1 MTALEK
7 IRAAIHQKEEELEEL
22 QEHYHQE
29 RLQMAA
35 AHDELRGNY
44 NQLQELYASTY
55 QAVSSYLRHYDA
67 SLITDQYTVLTRL
80 IDDYQH
86 RTEQCY
92 HEQCRKMSQ
101 QEEAIDH

>member
-1 MTALEK
+1 
-7 IRAAIHQKEEELEEL
+7 
-22 QEHYHQE
+22 
-29 RLQMAA
+29 
-35 AHDELRGNY
+35 
-44 NQLQELYASTY
+44 Y

-92 HEQCRKMSQ
+92 HEQGRKMSQ
-101 QEEAIDH
+101 QEEEIAHRYRSQRQAIEKDITALRRQWREG

>member
-29 RLQMAA
+29 RLQMAS

-44 NQLQELYASTY
+44 NQLQELYAS
-55 QAVSSYLRHYDA
+55 
-67 SLITDQYTVLTRL
+67 
-80 IDDYQH
+80 
-86 RTEQCY
+86 
-92 HEQCRKMSQ
+92 
-101 QEEAIDH
+101 